1 MKCSLCKNWT
11 PSSVGGGKNGSNMTT
26 ASISAS
32 GDNAGTL
39 AFWELAVVIINITFV
54 NYHRLDSH
62 LILVSSKKI
71 QKLHWSWPHWGGPVS
86 RWTIWQQLGRTL
98 ARKKRRLLRRK
109 RSGKRQTKLKRK
121 IKVTSLQRVQR
132 VQRLGLPPLSHPPPL
147 RKKTCWGFF
156 LVRCHQRQVNTEKE
170 CEQEQ
175 QFRWIQLNSLE
186 LDFSSISWIICTS

>member
-1 MKCSLCKNWT
+1 
-11 PSSVGGGKNGSNMTT
+11 MTT

-54 NYHRLDSH
+54 NYHRQSFDSC
-62 LILVSSKKI
+62 LFKKI
-71 QKLHWSWPHWGGPVS
+71 QKLHWSWPPWGGPVS
-86 RWTIWQQLGRTL
+86 RWTIWQQLKRTL

-109 RSGKRQTKLKRK
+109 RSGKRQTKLKRR

-132 VQRLGLPPLSHPPPL
+132 VRRLGAPPLSHSPPL

-156 LVRCHQRQVNTEKE
+156 LLGGHQHQVNTEKE

-175 QFRWIQLNSLE
+175 QFRWIQLKSLE
-186 LDFSSISWIICTS
+186 LDYFSVSWN

>member
-1 MKCSLCKNWT
+1 MKYSLRKNWT

-39 AFWELAVVIINITFV
+39 AFWELAIVIINITFV
-54 NYHRLDSH
+54 NYHRQSFDSC
-62 LILVSSKKI
+62 LFKKI
-71 QKLHWSWPHWGGPVS
+71 QKLHWSWPPWGGPVS

-109 RSGKRQTKLKRK
+109 RSGKRQTKLKRR
-121 IKVTSLQRVQR
+121 IEVTSLQRVQR

-156 LVRCHQRQVNTEKE
+156 PSRWHQLQVNAEKK

-186 LDFSSISWIICTS
+186 PDYSSISWIICTS